1 MADFLSSMFNPQ
13 NFAGVT
19 GLLDRM
25 APAMSFTTQQSPG
38 FMPQP
43 MAPQGDV
50 MNANAMLP
58 ENAMPTSGVAPMG
71 LVPPQAPPAPSS
83 GGPMNFLGGVQD
95 KINDNSNMLL
105 GLAAGIAGG
114 KNWGDGLSKGMT
126 LAMTG
131 GQLDNQQGNRN
142 RTQQFLL
149 SKGMDPETARTVA
162 SNPMLLRSVLPRLM
176 GGATTDKTN
185 DVKNFEYAA
194 QHPEFAQFLTAGKNG
209 GRTEYGLN
217 PIYGT
222 DENGN
227 QVLGTLGKDGT
238 FKKIDTGG
246 VTPQSGV
253 EKIDAGDHFELR
265 DRKNGQMVGIVQKNI
280 ANAAAQREIGEAA
293 GKATAAAP
301 ADIQAGENALDIVKK
316 IRGNPY
322 LERGTGASS
331 TLNFIPGTGGYDFQN
346 IVDQAKSGAFLTAIQ
361 QMRGLGSL
369 SNAEGSTATAA
380 VNRMNPATSKEA
392 FLDAMSDYEKVINQG
407 ISRARTKLPSSAPT
421 QSAPVAQN
429 DPLGLR

>member
-1 MADFLSSMFNPQ
+1 MFNPQ
-13 NFAGVT
+13 TFAGVT

-25 APAMSFTTQQSPG
+25 APAMSFPTQQGPG
-38 FMPQP
+38 FMPPQATP
-43 MAPQGDV
+43 APQGSV
-50 MNANAMLP
+50 MDANAMIP
-58 ENAMPTSGVAPMG
+58 ENATPTSGVAPMG
-71 LVPPQAPPAPSS
+71 LVPPQAAATPAPSS
-83 GGPMNFLGGVQD
+83 GGAMNFLGGVRD

-114 KNWGDGLSKGMT
+114 RNMGDGISKGLT
-126 LAMTG
+126 LAMQG
-131 GQLDNQQGNRN
+131 GQLDTRTGNA
-142 RTQQFLL
+142 
-149 SKGMDPETARTVA
+149 SATARALLAKGVDPQTIQAAVT
-162 SNPMLLRSVLPRLM
+162 NPILM
-176 GGATTDKTN
+176 RQLIETHFGKSAMTN
-185 DVKNFEYAA
+185 DQRNFEAA
-194 QHPEFAQFLTAGKNG
+194 SKDPNFATFLKSGNG
-209 GRTEYGLN
+209 RVKFGTTPTYGVDAS
-217 PIYGT
+217 G
-222 DENGN
+222 
-227 QVLGTLGKDGT
+227 QVVLGVQGDDGS
-238 FKKIDTGG
+238 FKKLDLPQDFK
-246 VTPQSGV
+246 PQSGV

-265 DRKNGQMVGIVQKNI
+265 DRKNGQVVGIVQKNI

-331 TLNFIPGTGGYDFQN
+331 LFNSVPGTGGYDFQN
-346 IVDQAKSGAFLTAIQ
+346 LVEQAKSGAFLTAIQ

-380 VNRMNPATSKEA
+380 VNRMNTATSKVA
-392 FLDAMSDYEKVINQG
+392 FLDAMSDYEKVIKQG
-407 ISRARTKLPSSAPT
+407 ITRARTKLPSVAPT